1 MPTRLRYNSVEAP
14 LTLPPPYRGV
24 VKPGGV
30 AYLRDDPATVLAR
43 FGGVNQI
50 PAEVTLEDTGSYVPT
65 TADYAGS
72 DPRVVAVSAAYTV
85 LDADT
90 DVAVNSTGGA
100 VAIAVPATYPE
111 GQELLIWDE
120 GGAGGTNAI
129 TVTVGGSATVNGSGS
144 TVVINSNYGR
154 AVLTRRGTNWSVAA
168 STATGGTFNPAAP
181 GAIGG
186 TTPAAGSFTTLSA
199 SGLATVQS
207 LKLTAGNAAS
217 TGGNADPTLGTNF
230 AGAGAVN
237 PTTAA
242 QHGWQKFTLSDGSTG
257 FLPYWK

>member
-43 FGGVNQI
+43 FGGVSQI

-100 VAIAVPATYPE
+100 IAIAVPATYPE

-129 TVTVGGSATVNGSGS
+129 TITVGGGETVNGSGS
-144 TVVINSNYGR
+144 TVTINSNYGR
-154 AVLTRRGTNWSVAA
+154 AMLTRRGTNWSVAA
-168 STATGGTFNPAAP
+168 STATGGTFDPARP

-186 TTPAAGSFTTLSA
+186 TTPAAGTFTTLNSN
-199 SGLATVQS
+199 SLATLNS
-207 LKLTAGNAAS
+207 LKLGSGVAS
-217 TGGNADPTLGTNF
+217 GSGGNADPTFGTNF
-230 AGAGAVN
+230 AGAGATN
-237 PTTAA
+237 PTVAA
-242 QHGWQKFTLSDGSTG
+242 QYGWATITLPDGSTG
-257 FLPYWK
+257 KVPIWK